1 MSNDTWIAQWKVGK
15 YKIEMNK
22 LDNEDKIKMAKI
34 ENLLNDLINY
44 YEDAKKLMV
53 RFDEGRF
60 RKDEE
65 KKDM

>member
-15 YKIEMNK
+15 YKIGMDR
-22 LDNEDKIKMAKI
+22 LGNEDKIKMAKI
-34 ENLLNDLINY
+34 ENLINDLINY
-44 YEDAKKLMV
+44 YEDTKKLMV

-65 KKDM
+65 KEEV